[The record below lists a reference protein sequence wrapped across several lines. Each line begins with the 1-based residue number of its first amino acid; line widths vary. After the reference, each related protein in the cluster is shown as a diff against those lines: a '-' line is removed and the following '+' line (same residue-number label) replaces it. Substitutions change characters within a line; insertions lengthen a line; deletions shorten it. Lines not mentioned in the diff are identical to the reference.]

1 MAETEDCIFCKVAR
15 GKLPAYILYKDEHVV
30 AFHDINPQAPVHVLV
45 VPIKHIPDLEAEAEA
60 GDAGDLVGR
69 MFKVA
74 AQIAGELRFAK
85 NGYRLVLNNGAG
97 AGQIVPHLHLHVMSG
112 RRFAW
117 PPG

>member
-1 MAETEDCIFCKVAR
+1 MAEIEECIFCKVAR

-45 VPIKHIPDLEAEAEA
+45 VPVKHIPDIESATET
-60 GDAGDLVGR
+60 DADIVGR
-69 MFKVA
+69 MFRAAARVA
-74 AQIAGELRFAK
+74 SDLRFAK
-85 NGYRLVLNNGAG
+85 NGYRMVLNNGAG

-112 RRFAW
+112 RRFDW

>member
-1 MAETEDCIFCKVAR
+1 MAEIEECIFCKVAH
-15 GKLPAYILYKDEHVV
+15 GKLPAYILYKDDHIV
-30 AFHDINPQAPVHVLV
+30 AFHDINPQAPVHVLI
-45 VPIKHIPDLEAEAEA
+45 VPIKHIPDLETAAEE
-60 GDAGDLVGR
+60 DADIVGR
-69 MFKVA
+69 MFQA
-74 AQIAGELRFAK
+74 AARVAGELRFTK

>member
-1 MAETEDCIFCKVAR
+1 MAEIEECIFCKVAR
-15 GKLPAYILYKDEHVV
+15 GKLPAYILYKDDHVV

-45 VPIKHIPDLEAEAEA
+45 VPIKHISDLEAAAAEDPDTVARLFEVAVRVA
-60 GDAGDLVGR
+60 GD
-69 MFKVA
+69 
-74 AQIAGELRFAK
+74 LRFAK

>member
-1 MAETEDCIFCKVAR
+1 MAEIEECIFCKVAH
-15 GKLPAYILYKDEHVV
+15 GKLPAYILYKDDHVV
-30 AFHDINPQAPVHVLV
+30 AFHDINPQAPVHVLI
-45 VPIKHIPDLEAEAEA
+45 VPTKHILDLESAAEE
-60 GDAGDLVGR
+60 DADIVGR
-69 MFKVA
+69 MFQVATKVA
-74 AQIAGELRFAK
+74 GDLRFAK

>member
-1 MAETEDCIFCKVAR
+1 MAEIEDCIFCKVAR
-15 GKLPAYILYKDEHVV
+15 GKLPAYILHKDDHVV

-45 VPIKHIPDLEAEAEA
+45 VPIKHITDLEAAAEE
-60 GDAGDLVGR
+60 DKDIVGR
-69 MFKVA
+69 MFEVA
-74 AQIAGELRFAK
+74 ARVAGDLRFAK
-85 NGYRLVLNNGAG
+85 NGYRMVLNNGAG

>member
-1 MAETEDCIFCKVAR
+1 MAEIEECIFCKVAH
-15 GKLPAYILYKDEHVV
+15 GKLPAYILSKDDHVV

-45 VPIKHIPDLEAEAEA
+45 VPIKHIPDIETAAVEDPE
-60 GDAGDLVGR
+60 LVAR
-69 MFKVA
+69 MFQVA
-74 AQIAGELRFAK
+74 ARVAGELRFAK

>member
-1 MAETEDCIFCKVAR
+1 MAETEECIFCKVAR
-15 GKLPAYILYKDEHVV
+15 GKLPAYILHKDDHVV

-45 VPIKHIPDLEAEAEA
+45 VPIKHIPDLEAAAADDPDIVARLFQVATRVA
-60 GDAGDLVGR
+60 GD
-69 MFKVA
+69 
-74 AQIAGELRFAK
+74 LRFAK